1 MPANKNAQNRYLI
14 IDQCLCRRN
23 RCWTIQDIL
32 DAINKDYEETNGSGT
47 GVSLRTLRGDL
58 KNMRSLTHHN
68 APIAYTPELGYH
80 YTDPEYS
87 IFKSSLTSED
97 LMLLHQSL
105 HTLKGLRGFGL
116 ADDLDELIT
125 RLERHVP
132 SAGSSTAPI
141 LQLEIAPDYTGTP
154 FLKPLY
160 KAIREKNAVV
170 LHYKPYRAAQV
181 SHELVHPQL
190 LKAYNGR
197 WFLIALNEARGS
209 HPQNYALDRI
219 TFIDD
224 SRLEFRPAAIDF
236 SSYFDSLIGVT
247 IPENNP
253 GVETIRLHISA
264 GRAPY
269 VRTKP
274 LHKSQ
279 RVITDTDEGME
290 IELRLIINQELKT
303 LLLSFGPDLRVIAPV
318 ALLNSLRQRLRK
330 ALSNYL

>member
-1 MPANKNAQNRYLI
+1 MPANKNAQNRYII

-23 RCWTIQDIL
+23 RYWTIQDLL
-32 DAINKDYEETNGSGT
+32 DAINKDYEETNGSGN
-47 GVSLRTLRGDL
+47 GVSLRTLREDL

-68 APIAYTPELGYH
+68 APIAYTLQLGYH
-80 YTDPEYS
+80 YTDPDFS

-97 LMLLHQSL
+97 LVLLHQSL
-105 HTLKGLRGFGL
+105 YTLKGLRGFGL
-116 ADDLDELIT
+116 ADDLDELII

-141 LQLEIAPDYTGTP
+141 LQLEVAPDYSGTP

-160 KAIREKNAVV
+160 KAIREKKSVV

-181 SHELVHPQL
+181 SPESIHPQL

-197 WFLIALNEARGS
+197 WFLVALNETRGS
-209 HPQNYALDRI
+209 HLQNYALDRI
-219 TFIDD
+219 TSIDD
-224 SRLEFRPAAIDF
+224 SQLEFRSADIDF

-253 GVETIRLHISA
+253 GVETIHLHITV

-279 RVITDTDEGME
+279 RIIKNTDEGME

-303 LLLSFGPDLRVIAPV
+303 LLLSFGADIKVLTPTSLQ
-318 ALLNSLRQRLRK
+318 NSMRGRLKK
-330 ALSNYL
+330 ALSNYV